1 MNYLR
6 DVYQSMWG
14 LVEYAS
20 TVGTFDSI
28 SPRFWKL
35 SDMATRELD
44 FLGEKVNENIPIRL
58 NQIREYIDEYDSRVR
73 QDAQN
78 KHIAWMDTYRPNGWY
93 LMKGLTL
100 EYLYDN
106 GTKVWDDS
114 REDYYEIET
123 DDVVND
129 SVINLEHLKYI
140 LENGGLEYAVGL
152 VKMANGNQNS

>member
-1 MNYLR
+1 MNNLR
-6 DVYQSMWG
+6 DTYQAMCG
-14 LVEYAS
+14 LVEYA
-20 TVGTFDSI
+20 TPVGTFDSI

-35 SDMATRELD
+35 SDQTPMEIAYV
-44 FLGEKVNENIPIRL
+44 GEKTNQSIQIRL
-58 NQIREYIDEYDSRVR
+58 NQIREYIDEYDNKVR

-78 KHIAWMDTYRPNGWY
+78 KHIDWMDTYRPNGWY

-106 GTKVWDDS
+106 GTTAWDDS

-129 SVINLEHLKYI
+129 SVINLEQLKYL
-140 LENGGLEYAVGL
+140 LENGGLENAVGL
-152 VKMANGNQNS
+152 VKMSNGNQNS

>member
-14 LVEYAS
+14 IVEYAT

-35 SDMATRELD
+35 SDMANRELD
-44 FLGEKVNENIPIRL
+44 FLGGKVNENIPIRL
-58 NQIREYIDEYDSRVR
+58 NQIREYIDEYDNRVR

-78 KHIAWMDTYRPNGWY
+78 KHIAWMGTYRPNGWY

-106 GTKVWDDS
+106 GTTAWDDS

-129 SVINLEHLKYI
+129 SVINLEHLKYL
-140 LENGGLEYAVGL
+140 LENGGLEHAVGL
-152 VKMANGNQNS
+152 VKMSNGG

>member
-6 DVYQSMWG
+6 DIYQSMWG
-14 LVEYAS
+14 IVEYAT

-35 SDMATRELD
+35 SDMANRELD

-58 NQIREYIDEYDSRVR
+58 NQIRGYIDEYDNRVR

-78 KHIAWMDTYRPNGWY
+78 KHVAWMSTYRPNGWY
-93 LMKGLTL
+93 LMKGITL

-106 GTKVWDDS
+106 GTKVWDDT

-123 DDVVND
+123 DDVMND
-129 SVINLEHLKYI
+129 SVINLEHLKYL
-140 LENGGLEYAVGL
+140 LENGGLEYATTL
-152 VKMANGNQNS
+152 VKMANGDQNS